1 MLQFAPFF
9 KRDFVMTRPC
19 LTVDLNAVRQN
30 FETVCRLTRARVCP
44 VVKSNAYGLG
54 AVEITRA
61 LQDAGAVY
69 VSTAQEGAEL
79 RGAFSDLQIN
89 VLNGIDGDSAA
100 LFAEKR
106 LTPVISSVEQAKLWD
121 GGFVLNVETGFN
133 RLGVRDYAAFKGDNR
148 VSSVMTHL
156 SCAAEDLAS
165 PAVQAQNAKQFAAFE
180 NALSV
185 LNPET
190 ASLGLDAFLIKP
202 ETLKV
207 GEVRTGA
214 ALFGINV
221 FPDKTDLKP
230 VLTLTAPVVQVE
242 TVDAGDSVG
251 YGATWTAKRK
261 TKIAVA
267 AIGYAN
273 GIPRTTG
280 GTVFFKAENERF
292 AAPVVGRI
300 SMGLLTCDATGI
312 PDSALAKAYL
322 LDDLYTIND
331 LSRDSGR
338 LDTEIMCSFSGM
350 VRSFL

>member
-1 MLQFAPFF
+1 
-9 KRDFVMTRPC
+9 MTRPC

-61 LQDAGAVY
+61 LQGAGAVY

-133 RLGVRDYAAFKGDNR
+133 RLGVRDYAAFKGDTR

-185 LNPET
+185 LNSET

-221 FPDKTDLKP
+221 FPDETDLKP
-230 VLTLTAPVVQVE
+230 VLTLTAPVVQ
-242 TVDAGDSVG
+242 
-251 YGATWTAKRK
+251 
-261 TKIAVA
+261 
-267 AIGYAN
+267 
-273 GIPRTTG
+273 
-280 GTVFFKAENERF
+280 F
-292 AAPVVGRI
+292 
-300 SMGLLTCDATGI
+300 
-312 PDSALAKAYL
+312 
-322 LDDLYTIND
+322 
-331 LSRDSGR
+331 
-338 LDTEIMCSFSGM
+338 
-350 VRSFL
+350 